1 MPALSGELASII
13 ESTMRSHGIELY
25 TNSGLEGITSQD
37 SSLCV
42 THSNGQPITCQL
54 VIISIGVSPNSTL
67 AKDCQLPLGPR
78 GSILVDSHM
87 RTGDPTIFAVGD
99 AVQVTNSV
107 TGLATNVPL
116 AGPANREGRLAGDV
130 LCGFEEEFRGVQG
143 TAVCK
148 VFDLTIA
155 MTGETPDS
163 LKRWKAKEAESAE
176 CVHVHSPSHA
186 SYYPGA
192 SPILLNLTFDRKDGR
207 VLGAQAVGTEGV
219 DKRIDVLSVFVQM
232 KAKVSDVAQA
242 ELCYAPPVGKGYV

>member
-163 LKRWKAKEAESAE
+163 LKRWKAKEAESE
-176 CVHVHSPSHA
+176 EWVHVHSPSHA

-192 SPILLNLTFDRKDGR
+192 SPIHLNLTFDRKDGR